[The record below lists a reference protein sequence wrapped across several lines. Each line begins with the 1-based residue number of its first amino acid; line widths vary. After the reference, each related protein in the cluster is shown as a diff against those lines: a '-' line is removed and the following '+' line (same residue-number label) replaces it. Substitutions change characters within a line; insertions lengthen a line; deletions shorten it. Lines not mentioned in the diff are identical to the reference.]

1 MSKIIV
7 FDGNSILNRAYYGI
21 RPLST
26 ATGIPTNAVY
36 GFINIILKNLKM
48 ASDAEFGAVAFDMRA
63 PTFRHRM
70 YEGYKANRHGM
81 PDDLAAQLPYAKKA
95 AEYLGLRVLE
105 LEGFEADDI
114 LGTLAARACRGGMEC
129 VIVTGDKDSLQLIN
143 DCTTVYLA
151 ATNETKIF
159 DRAAFR
165 EKYGVE
171 PEVFVDVKALMGD
184 SSDNIPG
191 VKGIGEKGALKLIG
205 EYGSLEGVYAAA
217 DGIKGSVG
225 EKLRA
230 DRDNA
235 FLSYELAKIAKDIP
249 LDCGVTDCLMERR
262 DSELYALCTEL
273 ELKGL
278 ADRLSLKT
286 DSAPVRTAPEIK
298 EQEFAETDAKGAAAM
313 LAEAGKVYIHFAED
327 VVYATDGKGVSLC
340 LPFDPEAESFFGAV
354 AERAVFWSYK
364 EAGERMHALG
374 GDIQPPVGDISL
386 LAYVVKPF
394 EGGQSTPVRAAK
406 AIGLFDGEED
416 PKKETLMLPHLEE
429 KLTEMAAVAGQLQL
443 YRMELKLARLLLEM
457 ESAGFKVDRQG
468 LADYSAFLSDR
479 MAEAEEAIYM
489 LAGEEFNINSP
500 KQLAVILFEKLG
512 LPHFKKTKSGY
523 STDADVM
530 EKLRRHHPIIDLI
543 LSYRQFAKLKST
555 YADGLIKVI
564 SEKDG
569 RIHSTFKQ
577 TLTMTGRLS
586 STEPNLQNI
595 PVRTELGKVFRR
607 FFIADEGKVLI
618 DADYSQIE
626 LRVLAHLSGDPDL
639 IGAFRDGED
648 VHAVTASRVFGVP
661 LDSVNEEMRK
671 RAKAVNFGVI
681 YGISAFS
688 LAEDIGVSRAEAQN
702 YIDAYFRRHRGVT
715 DYLEE
720 TVRKAKEDGYVTTML
735 GRRRYIPELAA
746 KNKNL
751 QAFGER
757 VAKNTPIQGAAA
769 DIIKKAMVDTDKAL
783 KDAGLSAR
791 LILQI
796 HDELIV
802 EAPVEEAEAA
812 ARILKEKMENTVS
825 LLVPLVADAHV
836 GKSWFDAK

>member
-1 MSKIIV
+1 MAKIVV

-26 ATGIPTNAVY
+26 ADGIPTNAVY

-48 ASDAEFGAVAFDMRA
+48 CEDAIYGAVAFDLKA
-63 PTFRHRM
+63 PTFRHKM
-70 YEGYKANRHGM
+70 YESYKANRHGM
-81 PDDLAAQLPYAKKA
+81 PDDLAAQLPYAKQA
-95 AEYLGLRVLE
+95 AEFLGLKVLE
-105 LEGFEADDI
+105 KEGYEADDI
-114 LGTLAARACRGGMEC
+114 LGTLAKDACGEGFEC

-159 DRAAFR
+159 DRAAFN
-165 EKYGVE
+165 EKYGIQ

-191 VKGIGEKGALKLIG
+191 VKGIGEKGALKLIS
-205 EYGSLEGVYAAA
+205 EHGSLKGVYDAA

-230 DRDNA
+230 DRENA
-235 FLSYELAKIAKDIP
+235 FLSLELAKIYKDVP
-249 LDCGVTDCLMERR
+249 LSVKVSDCLIERK
-262 DSELYALCTEL
+262 DKELL
-273 ELKGL
+273 ELCR
-278 ADRLSLKT
+278 RLELSGIAERLKLRV
-286 DSAPVRTAPEIK
+286 DESAPTVKK
-298 EQEFAETDAKGAAAM
+298 EEFKEMQSKSAHKSFESAE
-313 LAEAGKVYIHFAED
+313 KVYIYVCDNAVF
-327 VVYATDGKGVSLC
+327 ATDGKGTNLRFE
-340 LPFDPEAESFFGAV
+340 LDTESEEFFGAV
-354 AERAVFWSYK
+354 EKRAVFWSYK
-364 EAGERMHALG
+364 EAGEKCAPLG
-374 GDIQPPVGDISL
+374 FEIKSPLADISL
-386 LAYVVKPF
+386 LAYIVKPF
-394 EGGQSTPVRAAK
+394 EGGQSSPVKAAK
-406 AIGLFDGEED
+406 AIGLFDGEKDAEA
-416 PKKETLMLPHLEE
+416 ETLMLPALEE
-429 KLTEMAAVAGQLQL
+429 ALVSAAAEAGQLQL
-443 YRMELKLARLLLEM
+443 YRTELKLSALLLEM
-457 ESAGFKVDRQG
+457 EKTGFKVDRQG
-468 LADYSAFLSDR
+468 LVEYSAFLSER
-479 MAEAEEAIYM
+479 MAEAEEAIFA

-500 KQLAVILFEKLG
+500 KQLSVILFEKLG
-512 LPHFKKTKSGY
+512 LPHFKKTQSGY

-530 EKLRRHHPIIDLI
+530 QKLRRHHPIIDLI
-543 LSYRQFAKLKST
+543 LSYRQFSKLKST
-555 YADGLIKVI
+555 YADGLVKVI

-595 PVRTELGKVFRR
+595 PVRTDLGKVFRK
-607 FFIADEGKVLI
+607 FFVADEGMVLI

-626 LRVLAHLSGDPDL
+626 LRVLAHLSGDENL

-648 VHAVTASRVFGVP
+648 VHSTTAAAVFGVP
-661 LDSVNEEMRK
+661 RTAVSEELRK
-671 RAKAVNFGVI
+671 RAKAVNFGVV

-688 LAEDIGVSRAEAQN
+688 LAEDIGVSRKEAQD
-702 YIDAYFRRHRGVT
+702 YIDAYFKKHPAIR
-715 DYLEE
+715 DYLDA
-720 TVRKAKEDGYVTTML
+720 TVKKGKADGYVSTIF
-735 GRRRYIPELAA
+735 GRRRYIPELSA

-757 VAKNTPIQGAAA
+757 VAMNTPIQGAAA
-769 DIIKKAMVDTDKAL
+769 DIIKKAMVDTDAAL
-783 KDAGLSAR
+783 KAANLKAR

-802 EAPVEEAEAA
+802 EAPVDEAEKAA
-812 ARILKEKMENTVS
+812 QILKEKMENTVK